1 MLIRANNSLKLT
13 DFAPL
18 FSFLLDSLDGLLS
31 LKVDDPLLLEVLDP
45 AMGAILLKFFIFHLA
60 VRLYTL
66 AILGVHC
73 VQDVCLVQ
81 TLEECV
87 PGLPAQLSL

>member
-1 MLIRANNSLKLT
+1 
-13 DFAPL
+13 
-18 FSFLLDSLDGLLS
+18 
-31 LKVDDPLLLEVLDP
+31 
-45 AMGAILLKFFIFHLA
+45 MGAILLKFFIFHLA

-81 TLEECV
+81 TLEEYV